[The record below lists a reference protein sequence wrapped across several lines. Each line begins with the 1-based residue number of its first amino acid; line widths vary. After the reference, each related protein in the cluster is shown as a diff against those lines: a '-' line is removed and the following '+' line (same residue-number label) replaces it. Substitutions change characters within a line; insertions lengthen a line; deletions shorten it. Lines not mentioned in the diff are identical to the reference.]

1 MNGMNSRHVIGP
13 ALVTLLGFA
22 AFLAPLTAEAELPKQ
37 YSGQLIVQEAPSTRP
52 GETVSS
58 AEVQKYVAV
67 YDAMHRNRKLTLQQ
81 AAAAQGLS
89 VAEFRNLEQRVEQN
103 EAARKQARGELMK
116 RAERHQKTPP
126 PLVEPTPS
134 GMH

>member
-1 MNGMNSRHVIGP
+1 MDGMNSRYVIGP
-13 ALVTLLGFA
+13 ALTTLLGFA
-22 AFLAPLTAEAELPKQ
+22 AFLAPLTAGAELSKQ
-37 YSGQLIVQEAPSTRP
+37 SPGQVIVQKTPSTRP

-58 AEVQKYVAV
+58 SEVQKYVAV
-67 YDAMHRNRKLTLQQ
+67 YDAMHRDHKLTVQQ

-126 PLVEPTPS
+126 ASVEPTPS
-134 GMH
+134 AMH